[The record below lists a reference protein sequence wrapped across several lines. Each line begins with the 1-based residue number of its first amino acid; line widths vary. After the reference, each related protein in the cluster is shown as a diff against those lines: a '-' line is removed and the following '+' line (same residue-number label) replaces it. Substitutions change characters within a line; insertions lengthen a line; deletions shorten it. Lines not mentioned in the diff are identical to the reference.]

1 MAQGCG
7 EVSRFVP
14 CRDRCAGGRGE
25 VGGEDMKDPVL
36 VVAMFYEKAMMMK
49 QENKDSIIKVV
60 LIALVVCLVI
70 IIGGILL
77 SYCIADKVGAS
88 PDCLNNR
95 GLFGDS
101 WGGVNALV
109 SALAFA
115 GVIVTLYLQNRDL
128 NLQREEMRLQRE
140 EFARENETFK
150 YQRFE
155 NLYYNMLNLQQKIVE
170 GLRYEYKK
178 SHSSHTYSNGKRNV
192 ERSFV
197 TDEAVGRDVF
207 RYLFRDESFSYES
220 DGNENYIRNGY
231 HEFIHVIGLKD
242 YNNTWIPTLFDHY
255 FRHLYKI
262 VQFVDDQGFEFQ
274 EAYKYVSLL
283 RETLSRYEMV
293 WLYYHVLTSEDLS
306 FKRLIEKYSLLQG
319 LRHTMLSRSKEAN
332 GFYVKHGITIDELK
346 KKEFTGTDFEYFL
359 TNNPKDVYK
368 YQISAFWDEQDI
380 QKGKKYY
387 ALWDEFLQDKTDSK

>member
-1 MAQGCG
+1 
-7 EVSRFVP
+7 
-14 CRDRCAGGRGE
+14 
-25 VGGEDMKDPVL
+25 
-36 VVAMFYEKAMMMK
+36 MMK
-49 QENKDSIIKVV
+49 QENKDSIIKVI
-60 LIALVVCLVI
+60 LIALAVCLLV

-77 SYCIADKVGAS
+77 SYCIADKVGAG
-88 PDCLNNR
+88 PDILNNR

-170 GLRYEYKK
+170 GLRYEYEK
-178 SHSSHTYSNGKRNV
+178 SHSSHTYSRGSRNV
-192 ERSFV
+192 ERSFE
-197 TDEAVGRDVF
+197 TKEAIGRDVF
-207 RYLFRDESFSYES
+207 RYLFRQGSFIYES
-220 DGNENYIRNGY
+220 NGNDNYIKNGY
-231 HEFIHVIGLKD
+231 REFIHVIGLED

-293 WLYYHVLTSEDLS
+293 WLYYHVLTSEDFS
-306 FKRLIEKYSLLQG
+306 FKRLIEKYSLLKG
-319 LRHTMLSRSKEAN
+319 LRYTMLSRSKEAN
-332 GFYVKHGITIDELK
+332 DFYEEHGITIDELNK
-346 KKEFTGTDFEYFL
+346 KGFTGTDFEYFL
-359 TNNPKDVYK
+359 TNDPNDIYK
-368 YQISAFWDEQDI
+368 YQLSAFWDEQDI
-380 QKGKKYY
+380 QKGKEYY
-387 ALWDEFLQDKTDSK
+387 ALWKEFLQVKMSKPNEKV